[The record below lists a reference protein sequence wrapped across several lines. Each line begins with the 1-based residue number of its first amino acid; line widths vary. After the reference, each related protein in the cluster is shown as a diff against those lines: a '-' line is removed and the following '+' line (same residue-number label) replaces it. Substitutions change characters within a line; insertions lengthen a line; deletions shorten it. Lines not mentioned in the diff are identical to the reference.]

1 MNYGTFTGPRRPLDL
16 EGIGDMKARTL
27 AVFLPFICTIALVAQ
42 QAQQG
47 ARAPEEP
54 RLRLQSTGFADGAP
68 MPLVHSCYADA
79 GKYASPPLQWSNAP
93 KGTMSFVLMVNG
105 PDNHPMGGVMEEFF
119 WVRWNIP
126 PTATQI
132 AQGAPNGAELPDGS
146 RQVVGGR
153 GIVGYRPPCAP
164 PGAGPL
170 HYQFKLYALDTM
182 LNLPSTAS
190 RPDVLK
196 AMDGH
201 IIGTSSYYT
210 FLERR
215 PEQGYAQF

>member
-1 MNYGTFTGPRRPLDL
+1 MNYGTFTGSKTALIYR
-16 EGIGDMKARTL
+16 GIGDMKARTL
-27 AVFLPFICTIALVAQ
+27 AVLLPFICTIALVAQ

-54 RLRLQSTGFADGAP
+54 RLRLRSTGFADGAP

-126 PTATQI
+126 PTAPMT
-132 AQGAPNGAELPDGS
+132 
-146 RQVVGGR
+146 
-153 GIVGYRPPCAP
+153 RP
-164 PGAGPL
+164 
-170 HYQFKLYALDTM
+170 F
-182 LNLPSTAS
+182 ST
-190 RPDVLK
+190 RLK
-196 AMDGH
+196 P
-201 IIGTSSYYT
+201 
-210 FLERR
+210 RK
-215 PEQGYAQF
+215 